1 MYAIFSFQD
10 HATMKEKAGK
20 RKTISSDIRIQQSEI

>member
-10 HATMKEKAGK
+10 HATMREKAGK
-20 RKTISSDIRIQQSEI
+20 RKSIPDIQIQQSEL